1 MASDGERPTRENGR
15 FCANEIRDSAD
26 RSSHGGSL
34 RLLWWLRGKQSTFP
48 PFSDDVY
55 KRLDRLKPIPD
66 FWHPARRDFIGRTFI
81 LYYWLSSGDLQF
93 KILIRE
99 AVQEG

>member
-1 MASDGERPTRENGR
+1 VYEDQIVETLPKFLASGASKLYRP
-15 FCANEIRDSAD
+15 
-26 RSSHGGSL
+26 
-34 RLLWWLRGKQSTFP
+34 
-48 PFSDDVY
+48 Y
-55 KRLDRLKPIPD
+55 
-66 FWHPARRDFIGRTFI
+66 FI

>member
-1 MASDGERPTRENGR
+1 MALRPDLRPERGR
-15 FCANEIRDSAD
+15 PRPRA
-26 RSSHGGSL
+26 RSGKITPL
-34 RLLWWLRGKQSTFP
+34 LYRARPRLP
-48 PFSDDVY
+48 PFFGKVY
-55 KRLDRLKPIPD
+55 KDRIVEALPK
-66 FWHPARRDFIGRTFI
+66 FPASARHKFITLTFI